1 MERGMFRKGGGMGS
15 CVVVHRRPAASLKAR
30 VASWHLV
37 PVEIWRLKEKRVALM
52 RTRVAFARMVATT
65 PHPPWVTEEAVK
77 ARRPRHLLEDN
88 PASG

>member
-1 MERGMFRKGGGMGS
+1 MNGH
-15 CVVVHRRPAASLKAR
+15 VVVHRRTAVSLKAR
-30 VASWHLV
+30 AASWRRASGWMWCL
-37 PVEIWRLKEKRVALM
+37 EEKRVALV
-52 RTRVAFARMVATT
+52 RRRVAFARMVPTT

>member
-1 MERGMFRKGGGMGS
+1 LSGG
-15 CVVVHRRPAASLKAR
+15 VVVHRQPAVSPKAQ
-30 VASWHLV
+30 VASWRLALV
-37 PVEIWRLKEKRVALM
+37 EMWSLEERRAALV
-52 RTRVAFARMVATT
+52 RTRVAFARMVETT

>member
-1 MERGMFRKGGGMGS
+1 MSGRA
-15 CVVVHRRPAASLKAR
+15 VVHRQPAVTLKAQ
-30 VASWHLV
+30 VASW
-37 PVEIWRLKEKRVALM
+37 RLASGERSRLDEKRVALV

-77 ARRPRHLLEDN
+77 ARRPRNLLEDN

>member
-1 MERGMFRKGGGMGS
+1 MSGR
-15 CVVVHRRPAASLKAR
+15 VVVHRQPVVTLKAQ
-30 VASWHLV
+30 VASWRQ
-37 PVEIWRLKEKRVALM
+37 PSGENWRLDEKRVALV
-52 RTRVAFARMVATT
+52 RARVAFARMVATT

>member
-1 MERGMFRKGGGMGS
+1 MSGR
-15 CVVVHRRPAASLKAR
+15 VVVHRWPAASLKAQA
-30 VASWHLV
+30 ASWRLAS
-37 PVEIWRLKEKRVALM
+37 VEMWRLDEKRVALG
-52 RTRVAFARMVATT
+52 RARVAFARMVATT

>member
-1 MERGMFRKGGGMGS
+1 MSGH
-15 CVVVHRRPAASLKAR
+15 VVVHRRTAVSLKAR
-30 VASWHLV
+30 VVSWRRASGWM
-37 PVEIWRLKEKRVALM
+37 WRLAEKRAALV
-52 RTRVAFARMVATT
+52 RRRVAFARMVATT

>member
-1 MERGMFRKGGGMGS
+1 MS
-15 CVVVHRRPAASLKAR
+15 SHVVVVHRRAAVSLKAR
-30 VASWHLV
+30 VASWRRASGWM
-37 PVEIWRLKEKRVALM
+37 WRLEEKRVALV
-52 RTRVAFARMVATT
+52 RRRVAFARMVATM

>member
-1 MERGMFRKGGGMGS
+1 MSGH
-15 CVVVHRRPAASLKAR
+15 VVVHRQPGVSLKAEL
-30 VASWHLV
+30 AS
-37 PVEIWRLKEKRVALM
+37 VEIWRLEETCAALVRM
-52 RTRVAFARMVATT
+52 RVAFARMVATT